1 MRERPQ
7 TEIKAKKKRKK
18 KKKQDMA
25 HITSAP
31 NGLDAKS
38 ELVPIFMTFDLF
50 SLPQFYPQRKTRKK
64 RNQTVIRHII
74 HIEKLLMQEE
84 EG

>member
-1 MRERPQ
+1 
-7 TEIKAKKKRKK
+7 
-18 KKKQDMA
+18 MA

-64 RNQTVIRHII
+64 RNQTVIRLSDII

-84 EG
+84 EGW